1 MSCLAD
7 VGQGCEEGAQLQAG
21 RVNLVLVYGLTSYT
35 EHLNLHRP
43 ETEFTS
49 LFGRS
54 QFYLQ
59 FLFRD
64 KKLQKKLRDFASE
77 TVNFI
82 AADSILVSRLVLY
95 HNSFALQCIVKST
108 FQRNLQILQRDSSI
122 EFRGVW
128 KSRGCWLPLHD
139 EPCACIRHVIS
150 RSRS

>member
-7 VGQGCEEGAQLQAG
+7 VGQVCEEGTQLQAG
-21 RVNLVLVYGLTSYT
+21 RVNLVVVYGLTSYT

-54 QFYLQ
+54 HFYLQ

-64 KKLQKKLRDFASE
+64 KKVQKKLRDFGSE
-77 TVNFI
+77 TVNFN
-82 AADSILVSRLVLY
+82 AADSILLSRLDVY
-95 HNSFALQCIVKST
+95 HNSSALQCIVNST
-108 FQRNLQILQRDSSI
+108 FQRNLQIFQRDSWI
-122 EFRGVW
+122 ELRGVW
-128 KSRGCWLPLHD
+128 KLRGCWLSLHD
-139 EPCACIRHVIS
+139 GPCACIRHIIS